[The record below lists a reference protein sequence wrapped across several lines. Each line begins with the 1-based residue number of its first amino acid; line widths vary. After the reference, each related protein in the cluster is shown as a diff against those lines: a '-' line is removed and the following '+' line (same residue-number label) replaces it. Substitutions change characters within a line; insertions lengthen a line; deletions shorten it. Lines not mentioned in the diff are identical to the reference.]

1 MLVIEILLIVST
13 ESILLLS
20 FSDKFS
26 SHLEESYNLSLS
38 LSLSFKISITHVI
51 EILRTLVTSN
61 GTI

>member
-1 MLVIEILLIVST
+1 MLVIEILLIAST

-38 LSLSFKISITHVI
+38 LKISITDVI
-51 EILRTLVTSN
+51 EI
-61 GTI
+61 

>member
-1 MLVIEILLIVST
+1 MLVIEILLIGCT

-38 LSLSFKISITHVI
+38 LSLKISITHVI
-51 EILRTLVTSN
+51 EILPTLFTSN

>member
-1 MLVIEILLIVST
+1 MFVIEILLIGST

-38 LSLSFKISITHVI
+38 LSFNISITHVI

>member
-1 MLVIEILLIVST
+1 MFVIEILLIGST

-38 LSLSFKISITHVI
+38 LKISITHVI
-51 EILRTLVTSN
+51 EILPALVTSN

>member
-1 MLVIEILLIVST
+1 MFVTEILLIGST

-38 LSLSFKISITHVI
+38 LSLKISITHVI
-51 EILRTLVTSN
+51 EILPALVTSN

>member
-1 MLVIEILLIVST
+1 MLDIEILLIGST

-38 LSLSFKISITHVI
+38 LSFNISITHVI
-51 EILRTLVTSN
+51 EILRTLVTSS

>member
-1 MLVIEILLIVST
+1 MFVIEILLIGST

-38 LSLSFKISITHVI
+38 LSFNISITHVI
-51 EILRTLVTSN
+51 EILRTLVTSS

>member
-1 MLVIEILLIVST
+1 MLVIEILLIGCT

-38 LSLSFKISITHVI
+38 LKISKTHVI
-51 EILRTLVTSN
+51 EILSTLFTSN